1 MPTRRANDY
10 ASFVKESMKL
20 PQIQKLEP
28 TKRFKAIGKMWQ
40 ETKKSS
46 PSYKVKS
53 PSKKSRRPPGR
64 PRMSQKKKC
73 EAAVKRKI
81 SVNMKEYK
89 AGRYSSPKQAV
100 AVSYSQVRKKSPA
113 CRRYIRKSK

>member
-1 MPTRRANDY
+1 
-10 ASFVKESMKL
+10 MKL
-20 PQIQKLEP
+20 PEIQKLEP

-40 ETKKSS
+40 EVKKSA
-46 PSYKVKS
+46 PSYKAKS
-53 PSKKSRRPPGR
+53 PSKTSRRPPGR

-81 SVNMKEYK
+81 SINMKEYK
-89 AGRYSSPKQAV
+89 AGRFASPKQAV